1 MERRSLFER
10 IFKTKQ
16 SVTHGTELQFLSGYN
31 ASFSSWNGNN
41 YNNTTVRACIDAIA
55 RNGAKLNPKVIKAK
69 GMSKPIVDNLN
80 YLISKRPNPYM
91 NAYDFRYKVI
101 SQLQANS
108 NACIWVERDEAGNPV
123 ALYPLTY
130 SRMVF
135 KESGNNVFVEFN
147 FMSGRKY
154 QALYDD
160 IIHLRKFFNDNDLLG
175 TGSASLDSIISA
187 KTTILESIINGIKT
201 TASLRGIIKT
211 MKSMLNPV
219 DIVATRDKFIADFVT
234 ENTSGIASLDAS
246 MDFIPVKMEPIIASA
261 EQMDQVNKEIYNY
274 FGVNE
279 KVLQSEYSTPEWNA
293 FYEST
298 IEPIAIQMSQEF
310 TQKILTP
317 TQKIKGA
324 EVIFESKNL
333 IYGTIEEK
341 AKLAQ
346 FFGNYVTINEM
357 REIINLAPMDDG
369 DKILQSLNFVDQNI
383 ANDYQLTGSKNN
395 E

>member
-10 IFKTKQ
+10 IFKTKNT
-16 SVTHGTELQFLSGYN
+16 VAYGTEMQFLSGYN
-31 ASFSSWNGNN
+31 ATFSSWNGNN

-55 RNGAKLNPKVIKAK
+55 RNGAKLNPKVIKSK
-69 GMSKPIVDNLN
+69 GMSKAVVDNIT
-80 YLISKRPNPYM
+80 YLISKRPNQYM
-91 NAYDFRYKVI
+91 NAFDFRYKVI

-108 NACIWVERDEAGNPV
+108 NACIWVERDAAGNPV

-135 KESGNNVFVEFN
+135 KESGPDVFVEFN

-175 TGSASLDSIISA
+175 TGSSSLDSIISA

-201 TASLRGIIKT
+201 TASLRGIIKSL
-211 MKSMLNPV
+211 KSMLDPK
-219 DIVATRDKFIADFVT
+219 DIKAARDQFIRDFVT
-234 ENTSGIASLDAS
+234 ENSSGLASLDNT
-246 MDFIPVKMEPIIASA
+246 MDFIPVKMDPIVASP
-261 EQMDQVNKEIYNY
+261 EQMAEVNKELYNY

-279 KVLQSEYSTPEWNA
+279 KVLQSEYTTAEWNA

-310 TQKILTP
+310 TQKVLTP
-317 TQKIKGA
+317 SQRVKGA
-324 EVIFESKNL
+324 EIVFDSKNL

-346 FFGNYVTINEM
+346 FFANYITMNEM
-357 REIINLAPMDDG
+357 REVINLSPMDDG
-369 DKILQSLNFVDQNI
+369 DKILQSLNYVDQNI
-383 ANDYQLTGSKNN
+383 ANDYQLTGGGKN